1 MSSRTAGPRAVRA
14 VLTGLLLAGTGL
26 VVACSAASPGPA
38 GPGSP
43 GPPAPSLRPGSTPAP
58 SLRPGS
64 TPAIVEPTTTNTLP
78 PPPAPTAPAPSTAGR
93 LSAAALPVPT
103 GWRTVALP
111 GGEEEGYQGNGT
123 WVHAR
128 DPRYAALDVIT
139 VGCADVTRDDY
150 TDPHAALEGTYRQ
163 GAEDGIGL
171 VLEFTGPAAARGYF
185 ARYLAQVKACTPPD
199 ADPHTAVLAEPVA
212 ADGGRGLV
220 DHRTYAE
227 RRWTEMAEL
236 NGARL
241 TLIILSDPQRRI
253 GASQAQAVLDQIGP

>member
-14 VLTGLLLAGTGL
+14 ALTGLLLAGTGL
-26 VVACSAASPGPA
+26 VVACTATSPDPPGPA
-38 GPGSP
+38 APD
-43 GPPAPSLRPGSTPAP
+43 PPTPSLV
-58 SLRPGS
+58 PGS

-93 LSAAALPVPT
+93 LSAAALPVPA

-111 GGEEEGYQGNGT
+111 GGEEEGYRGNGT

-139 VGCADVTRDDY
+139 IGCADVTRDDY

-171 VLEFTGPAAARGYF
+171 VLDFTDPAAAQGYF
-185 ARYLAQVKACTPPD
+185 TRYLTQVKACTKPG
-199 ADPHTAVLAEPVA
+199 ADPRTSVLAEPVA
-212 ADGGRGLV
+212 ADGGRGLA
-220 DHRTYAE
+220 DRRTYSDGG
-227 RRWTEMAEL
+227 WTEMAEL

-241 TLIILSDPQRRI
+241 TLIILSDPQRKI
-253 GASQAQAVLDQIGP
+253 SASRAQAVLNQIRP